1 MPPYPHHRAVTRP
14 PARAN
19 TPWALLAAGA
29 ALLAVLGASSAPVDA
44 AADAAATVFQ
54 FDRLNRSYQMDD
66 SEVAPV
72 RQGPVTIH
80 LSSPRNTLVVKGHSV
95 SLRPLGDGL
104 YQASVGLDF
113 MGSGDLTADLVTDAG
128 TSSRLEDLVVM
139 PRQTVRVD
147 GQVSFLRV
155 AGGWDVTAHSLPPE
169 VKVDIQS
176 RLAGSLVTVCSQ
188 MAVFLGLD
196 CDGLDRSLSRVEVP
210 LPAAGSVFHLPEE
223 ELTADE
229 VARLEAYLAGG

>member
-1 MPPYPHHRAVTRP
+1 MPPYPHHRAVKRS
-14 PARAN
+14 PAGAQ
-19 TPWALLAAGA
+19 TPWLLLAACALLAASIEA
-29 ALLAVLGASSAPVDA
+29 APGVGSGAS
-44 AADAAATVFQ
+44 VFQ

-95 SLRPLGDGL
+95 SLLPLGDGL
-104 YQASVGLDF
+104 HQASVGLDF
-113 MGSGDLTADLVTDAG
+113 MGSGDLTADLVTAAG

-147 GQVSFLRV
+147 ARVSFARV
-155 AGGWDVTAHSLPPE
+155 AGGWDVTAHSLPPK

-176 RLAGSLVTVCSQ
+176 RLAGSLVTVCGQ

-196 CDGLDRSLSRVEVP
+196 CDGLDRSLSRVDVP

-223 ELTADE
+223 ELTAEE